1 MHGKIENE
9 LTLFFDE
16 RRFPYVLSTSEETMG
31 MLATR
36 YTSNDLLERQ
46 TNARDNDYESIL
58 ILNTQL
64 G

>member
-1 MHGKIENE
+1 
-9 LTLFFDE
+9 
-16 RRFPYVLSTSEETMG
+16 